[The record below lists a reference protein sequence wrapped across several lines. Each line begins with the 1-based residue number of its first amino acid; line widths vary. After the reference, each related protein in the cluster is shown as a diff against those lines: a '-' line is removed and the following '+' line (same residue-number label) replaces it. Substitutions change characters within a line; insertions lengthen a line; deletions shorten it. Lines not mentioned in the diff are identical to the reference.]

1 MNAATRT
8 FYSARM
14 AYAVARHG
22 RLKWRTSIA
31 QGPLRFMR
39 IADIRQEYMRAGLVE
54 KDAAADP
61 FKQFDRWFHD
71 ALQAELPLPNAMTL
85 ATATAAGRPS
95 ARAVL
100 LKGVDAGGF
109 VFYTNYAS
117 RKARE
122 LAANPHAALVFVW
135 TELERQV
142 RIEGAIEKVS
152 AEESDEYFASRPLG
166 SRLGAW
172 ASPQSMVLP
181 GRVALAAKVAAIVLR
196 YGKHPPRPPHWGGYR
211 VLPEAIEFWQGR
223 RSRLHD
229 RLLYTREAG
238 GWNIVR
244 LAP

>member
-1 MNAATRT
+1 
-8 FYSARM
+8 
-14 AYAVARHG
+14 
-22 RLKWRTSIA
+22 
-31 QGPLRFMR
+31 MR
-39 IADIRQEYMRAGLVE
+39 IADIRQEYMRAGLNE
-54 KDAAADP
+54 KDADADP

-71 ALQAELPLPNAMTL
+71 ALHAELTLPNAMTL
-85 ATATAAGRPS
+85 ATATATGRPS

-109 VFYTNYAS
+109 VFYTNYQS

-122 LAANPHAALVFVW
+122 LAENSYASLVFLW
-135 TELERQV
+135 AELERQV

-152 AEESDEYFASRPLG
+152 AEESDAYFDSRPLG

-181 GRVALAAKVAAIVLR
+181 DRLTLATKVAAIVLR

-211 VLPEAIEFWQGR
+211 LLPEAIEFWQGR
-223 RSRLHD
+223 KNRLHD
-229 RLLYTREAG
+229 RLIYTKRARDWKIE
-238 GWNIVR
+238 R